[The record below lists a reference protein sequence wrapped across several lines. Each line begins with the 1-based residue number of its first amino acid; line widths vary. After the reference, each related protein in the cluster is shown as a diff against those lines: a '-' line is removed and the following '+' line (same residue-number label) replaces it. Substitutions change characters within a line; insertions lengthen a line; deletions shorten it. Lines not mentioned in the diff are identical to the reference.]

1 MLMNDHFTKSGAT
14 LFRWRSFVLG
24 GFLPFVAYATWRG
37 EIIEIRFGNMAGEI
51 YETITLAMILVG
63 LAIRAYT
70 VGHVPAGTSGRNTR
84 GQVANSLNT
93 TGVYSVVRNPLY
105 LGNAISYV
113 GAVLYPQ
120 TLELGVAMVLVL
132 VIYFERIIATEEQFL
147 VKTFGETYT
156 DWASRTP
163 AFFPKFDNWQPP
175 ALPFDW
181 RTVVRREHP
190 TWLGAI
196 TLVYLLTIG
205 ADYVEGE
212 PLSKAYG
219 WHALFVFAIV
229 AQITILWL
237 KKNTRFFVFEG
248 R

>member
-1 MLMNDHFTKSGAT
+1 MLMSDHFAKSGAT

-37 EIIEIRFGNMAGEI
+37 ELIEIQFGDVVGEI
-51 YETITLAMILVG
+51 YEAITLAMIVVG

-93 TGVYSVVRNPLY
+93 TGIYSVVRNPLY

-120 TLELGVAMVLVL
+120 TVFLGVAMVLIL
-132 VIYFERIIATEEQFL
+132 VIYFERIIATEERFL
-147 VKTFGETYT
+147 VKTFGPAYT
-156 DWASRTP
+156 NWASKTP
-163 AFFPKFDNWQPP
+163 AFIPNFRKWQPP
-175 ALPFDW
+175 ALPFKW
-181 RTVVRREHP
+181 RIVMRREHP

-196 TLVYLLTIG
+196 SLIYLLELGST
-205 ADYVEGE
+205 YVEGE
-212 PLSKAYG
+212 PLLQAYAL
-219 WHALFVFAIV
+219 HALFALAVIAQLTIV
-229 AQITILWL
+229 WL
-237 KKNTRFFVFEG
+237 KKNTQFFVVEG

>member
-1 MLMNDHFTKSGAT
+1 MLMNDHFVKSGAT

-37 EIIEIRFGNMAGEI
+37 EIIEIQFGNLAGEI
-51 YETITLAMILVG
+51 YEMITLAMIFIG

-93 TGVYSVVRNPLY
+93 TGLYSVVRNPLY

-120 TLELGVAMVLVL
+120 TLELGIAMVLVL
-132 VIYFERIIATEEQFL
+132 VIYFERIIATEENFL
-147 VKTFGETYT
+147 VKTFGQTYT
-156 DWASRTP
+156 DWAKNTP
-163 AFFPKFDNWQPP
+163 AFFPNFRNWQPP
-175 ALPFDW
+175 AMSFEW

-196 TLVYLLTIG
+196 TLVYLLEIG
-205 ADYVEGE
+205 SEYVEGE
-212 PLSKAYG
+212 PVLQDYG
-219 WHALFVFAIV
+219 WHALFAFAII
-229 AQITILWL
+229 AQLTIVWL
-237 KKNTRFFVFEG
+237 KKNTRFFAVAG